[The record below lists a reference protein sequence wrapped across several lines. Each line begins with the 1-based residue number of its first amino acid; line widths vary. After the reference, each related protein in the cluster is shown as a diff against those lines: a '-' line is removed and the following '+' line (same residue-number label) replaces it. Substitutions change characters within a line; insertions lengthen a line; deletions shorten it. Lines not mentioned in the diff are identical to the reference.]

1 MGRLCAAP
9 VIQCFFSS
17 NKISGDTK
25 NGENGEFATFL
36 FLNLFLKLFFFV
48 LEGLLL
54 PNSEMAQQSGEKR
67 KMREIIPDEYESLP
81 IAKKQTPIISLFS
94 SVGFAGCLCSV
105 N

>member
-25 NGENGEFATFL
+25 NGENGDFASFLFVNL
-36 FLNLFLKLFFFV
+36 FLNLFFFV

-54 PNSEMAQQSGEKR
+54 PNSEMVQQSVEKW
-67 KMREIIPDEYESLP
+67 KLREIIPDEYESLL
-81 IAKKQTPIISLFS
+81 IAK
-94 SVGFAGCLCSV
+94 
-105 N
+105 